1 MRRACQAVRLSRTAH
16 YKPPVSRIERDA
28 PVIDALQDV
37 VDKHTR
43 WGFWKCFD
51 TLRLNGAWW
60 NHKRV
65 HRVYCALRLNL
76 PRRTRRRIPRGI
88 KQPFFAP
95 SELNETWA
103 MDFMQD
109 RLHDGR
115 RFRTFNVI
123 DEGNRE
129 GLAIEVSPSLPSARV
144 ISVLDELITLHGKP
158 AHIRCDNGPEFRSL
172 VFGRWAEEKNI
183 EIRYIQPGKPVQ
195 NAFME
200 RFNRSFRTEVLDA
213 YLLEYL
219 SDVRQVSTDW
229 LAATTC
235 GGHTIVSA
243 AFRRA
248 PLCRGT
254 LLSKSN
260 YAVST

>member
-1 MRRACQAVRLSRTAH
+1 VVRLSRTAH
-16 YKPPVSRIERDA
+16 YKPPAARLERDA
-28 PVIDALQDV
+28 PVVEALQGV
-37 VDKHTR
+37 VERHTR

-51 TLRLNGAWW
+51 SLRLDGHWW

-65 HRVYCALRLNL
+65 HRVYRDLRLNL
-76 PRRTRRRIPRGI
+76 PRRTRRRIPRRP

-95 SELNETWA
+95 SALNETWA

-123 DEGNRE
+123 DESNRE
-129 GLAIEVSPSLPSARV
+129 GLAIEISPSLPSVRV
-144 ISVLDELITLHGKP
+144 IAILGELIAQHGTP
-158 AHIRCDNGPEFRSL
+158 ARIRCDNGPEFRSL
-172 VFGRWAEEKNI
+172 AFTRWAEEKNI
-183 EIRYIQPGKPVQ
+183 EILYIQPGKPVQ

-219 SDVRQVSTDW
+219 VDVRQVSTDW
-229 LAATTC
+229 LADYNLRRPHDSL
-235 GGHTIVSA
+235 GRVPPRIFMPRHT
-243 AFRRA
+243 
-248 PLCRGT
+248 
-254 LLSKSN
+254 
-260 YAVST
+260 AVEV

>member
-1 MRRACQAVRLSRTAH
+1 MRRACQVVRLSRTAH
-16 YKPPVSRIERDA
+16 YKPPLSRTEQDA
-28 PVIDALQDV
+28 PVIRALQDI

-43 WGFWKCFD
+43 WGFWKCFGS
-51 TLRLNGAWW
+51 LRLDGHGW

-65 HRVYCALRLNL
+65 HRVYCALRLNFA
-76 PRRTRRRIPRGI
+76 RRTRRRIPRGP

-95 SELNETWA
+95 SALNETWA

-129 GLAIEVSPSLPSARV
+129 GLAIEISPSLPSVRV
-144 ISVLDELITLHGKP
+144 ISVLDELIAQHGKP
-158 AHIRCDNGPEFRSL
+158 ARLRCDNGPEFRSL
-172 VFGRWAEEKNI
+172 PFTRWAEEMNI
-183 EIRYIQPGKPVQ
+183 EILYIQPGKPVQ

-200 RFNRSFRTEVLDA
+200 RFNRSYRTEILDA

-219 SDVRQVSTDW
+219 ADVRHVSTDW
-229 LAATTC
+229 LANYNLRRPHDSLGRVPPRTFMPR
-235 GGHTIVSA
+235 HT
-243 AFRRA
+243 
-248 PLCRGT
+248 
-254 LLSKSN
+254 
-260 YAVST
+260 AVEV